1 MDWNIA
7 NEKDSATV
15 KLELNIYSTHPAR
28 NPEDRASW
36 LSILDDIMVARRAG
50 AGKAPLLY
58 GLSEL
63 HQFLRSASALSN
75 LSFVTKLKKW

>member
-15 KLELNIYSTHPAR
+15 KLELNIYSTHPVR
-28 NPEDRASW
+28 NTEDRASW

-50 AGKAPLLY
+50 AG
-58 GLSEL
+58 
-63 HQFLRSASALSN
+63 
-75 LSFVTKLKKW
+75 